1 MPPQVSWEKKPNYT
15 SLGPVIKC
23 VLCWK
28 FFTITTQSNFT
39 PVSFVSQILLTFTVQ
54 SSAPLTMYCGPL
66 LEGKQLFTNEL
77 WPFNFF
83 ILVPVS

>member
-1 MPPQVSWEKKPNYT
+1 MKFAT
-15 SLGPVIKC
+15 SVENKTTGDY
-23 VLCWK
+23 K
-28 FFTITTQSNFT
+28 FSDSPELQ
-39 PVSFVSQILLTFTVQ
+39 PTFTVQ

-77 WPFNFF
+77 WPFNFL